1 MTKKA
6 GKSGGVPA
14 CAASCAAA
22 LIVTACIWAP
32 VPALADGVSADGAT
46 YDVTYTYM
54 ETEDA
59 PETPGEID
67 AEGHHWKLRGM
78 GSLEADKNYIHATK
92 SATHTETKTATLAE
106 LASTEASFPQTWD
119 VEVEG
124 ISGTIPLVGITRTA
138 VYDTVA
144 RQVDY
149 QQDFPGLPTNDVA
162 QLAQS
167 REYADGI
174 WELSDV
180 SWTVDAT
187 DETGVPIRY
196 TAHCNYRGQVESQ
209 EIVLYELTA
218 SYEGTITD
226 PENRM
231 VTTATYVLD
240 DPIVAAEEVV
250 PEDPFPWYA
259 AAVAGVAAAAAALTG
274 FAFFYI
280 RRSRARV
287 VEGGPDGER
296 LVARAKVKAWGEG
309 WRVDVPKDVSLIVDG
324 ERKTWVE
331 LPARCLKGGRRV
343 RIDQFAADGS
353 RTMIY
358 EGEAMERI
366 FVANPLAHL

>member
-22 LIVTACIWAP
+22 VIVTACIWAP

-78 GSLEADKNYIHATK
+78 GSLEADRNYIHATK

-106 LASTEASFPQTWD
+106 LASVEASFPQTWD

-149 QQDFPGLPTNDVA
+149 QQDFSGLPTNDVA

-218 SYEGTITD
+218 NYAGTITD

-259 AAVAGVAAAAAALTG
+259 AAVAGVAAAAALTG

-331 LPARCLKGGRRV
+331 LPARCLKEGRRV